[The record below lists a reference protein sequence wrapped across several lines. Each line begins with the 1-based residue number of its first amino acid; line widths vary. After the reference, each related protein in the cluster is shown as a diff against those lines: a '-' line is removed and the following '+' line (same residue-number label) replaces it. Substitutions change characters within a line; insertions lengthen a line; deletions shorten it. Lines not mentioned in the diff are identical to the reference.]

1 MNTLSL
7 RTLGRHIQ
15 ELRTARGV
23 SLSQLALDAGIA
35 KSNLSRLEQGNG
47 NPTLDT
53 LWRLA
58 VQLDVPFGDLVA
70 PISDPVEDNGFLLR
84 LIDQGNDSPR
94 VDVYWMSCA
103 PHSQHQSKAHNPG
116 SRESIT
122 VISGQIDVCIDTD
135 SGTETTQV
143 SAGEIHS
150 FASDRPHYYQTFE
163 SWTTVM
169 VTMIYGE
176 ADA

>member
-84 LIDQGNDSPR
+84 LIDQGNDAPR

-103 PHSQHQSKAHNPG
+103 PHSQRQSEAHNPG

-122 VISGQIDVCIDTD
+122 VISGQIDVCISTD
-135 SGTETTQV
+135 SGPETTRV
-143 SAGEIHS
+143 SAGEIYS

-163 SWTTVM
+163 PWTTVM

-176 ADA
+176 TDA

>member
-1 MNTLSL
+1 VN
-7 RTLGRHIQ
+7 
-15 ELRTARGV
+15 E
-23 SLSQLALDAGIA
+23 
-35 KSNLSRLEQGNG
+35 
-47 NPTLDT
+47 
-53 LWRLA
+53 
-58 VQLDVPFGDLVA
+58 
-70 PISDPVEDNGFLLR
+70 
-84 LIDQGNDSPR
+84 
-94 VDVYWMSCA
+94 
-103 PHSQHQSKAHNPG
+103 AHNPG

-135 SGTETTQV
+135 SGTETTRV
-143 SAGEIHS
+143 SAGEIYS